1 MIKLDNQF
9 LEDAGLGDLPAEERR
24 DFLQY
29 VYNELEVRVGQ
40 DLASTMTLEQL
51 QEFQSISNMESSF
64 IIKWLGQT
72 VPDYRSDADF
82 IAIRER
88 TGYDTNDLRLLTDYA
103 SNRWLAMNRPD
114 YQELVQGH
122 VDKLQQE
129 ILQNRDKLL

>member
-64 IIKWLGQT
+64 IIKWLGQN
-72 VPDYRSDADF
+72 VPDYRSDAEF

-88 TGYDTNDLRLLTDYA
+88 TGYDTNDIRLLADYA
-103 SNRWLAMNRPD
+103 SSRWLSMNRPD
-114 YQELVQGH
+114 YQELVRGH
-122 VDKLQQE
+122 VERLQQE

>member
-29 VYNELEVRVGQ
+29 VYNELEIRVGQ
-40 DLASTMTLEQL
+40 ELASTMTLEQL
-51 QEFQSISNMESSF
+51 QEFQAISNMDSSF
-64 IIKWLGQT
+64 IIRWLGQN

-82 IAIRER
+82 IAIKER
-88 TGYDTNDLRLLTDYA
+88 TGYDVNDLRLLTDYA

-114 YQELVQGH
+114 YQQLVQSH
-122 VDKLQQE
+122 VGKLQQE